1 MLQWIFALLS
11 LLALAFAL
19 SACAISVRTK
29 ASTRAECASVSA
41 RLSQVE
47 TSERLTPS
55 RLAELA
61 ACNDAIAKADALL
74 VRINQREV
82 MRARRAD
89 AAPVSSL
96 TDKDALRRRA
106 GLVAGK
112 PAPHS

>member
-1 MLQWIFALLS
+1 MSFCLIAVV
-11 LLALAFAL
+11 FAL
-19 SACAISVRTK
+19 SACAISVRTR
-29 ASTRAECASVSA
+29 ASTHAAYASVSA
-41 RLSQVE
+41 RLSQME

-55 RLAELA
+55 KLAELA

-89 AAPVSSL
+89 AAPIASL
-96 TDKDALRRRA
+96 SDKDALRRRA